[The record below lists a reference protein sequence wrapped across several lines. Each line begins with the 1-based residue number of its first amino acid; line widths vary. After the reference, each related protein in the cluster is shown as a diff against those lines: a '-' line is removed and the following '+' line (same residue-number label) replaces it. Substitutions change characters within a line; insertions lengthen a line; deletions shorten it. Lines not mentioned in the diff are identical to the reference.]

1 MLFKIKVFKYTLLL
15 KIYYSKNPLSLILR
29 GNFSIIAMN
38 YKLVLNTKSETS
50 NIYYN
55 TITFDTFKI
64 NIIDRYK
71 GVMSR
76 NPILCDTILKVRTL
90 DDQLIKTRE
99 GNSRVKLKGDDLEK
113 YKNLMDILNSY
124 NYKNRLIKQKEA
136 DEDYVHF
143 VIRIYIDN
151 YQIN

>member
-1 MLFKIKVFKYTLLL
+1 
-15 KIYYSKNPLSLILR
+15 
-29 GNFSIIAMN
+29 MN
-38 YKLVLNTKSETS
+38 YKLVLNTKSESS
-50 NIYYN
+50 NIFYN

-71 GVMSR
+71 GIMSR
-76 NPILCDTILKVRTL
+76 NPILCDSIFKVRTL

-99 GNSRVKLKGDDLEK
+99 GNSRVKLKGADLET

-124 NYKNRLIKQKEA
+124 NYKNKLIKQKEA

-143 VIRIYIDN
+143 VIRIYIEN